1 MCCTKVRGVGGDVV
15 VCHGVCDE
23 YYMAVVDSSKGSWDV
38 RIVFFNLLVYG
49 LKICV
54 VGVSCNSFLS
64 ERWLK

>member
-1 MCCTKVRGVGGDVV
+1 MV

-23 YYMAVVDSSKGSWDV
+23 YYMAVVASSKGSWDV